1 MLKQGEPTSW
11 ELPLFVFSEQ
21 SISLPHRGL
30 SLAPTPPRLPRGP
43 EPRSLKDSRL
53 PLGPAQAAKKPPPHC
68 PWGRVRFTKMGL
80 GSGLGVSQGDGPL
93 PRVTVTVADRVQV
106 HIVVGTVRGEGV
118 KDVPAALLM
127 FPAAP
132 VSVSGVT

>member
-1 MLKQGEPTSW
+1 
-11 ELPLFVFSEQ
+11 
-21 SISLPHRGL
+21 
-30 SLAPTPPRLPRGP
+30 
-43 EPRSLKDSRL
+43 
-53 PLGPAQAAKKPPPHC
+53 
-68 PWGRVRFTKMGL
+68 MGL

-93 PRVTVTVADRVQV
+93 RRVTVTVADRVQV

-132 VSVSGVT
+132 VSVGGVT